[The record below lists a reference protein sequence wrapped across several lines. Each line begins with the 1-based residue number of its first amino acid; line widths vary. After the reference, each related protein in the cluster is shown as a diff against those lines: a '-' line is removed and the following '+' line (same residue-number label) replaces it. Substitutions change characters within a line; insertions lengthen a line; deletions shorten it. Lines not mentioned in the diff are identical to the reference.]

1 MDVAYGTCVVI
12 ACPRYVPGVI
22 FEPRV
27 RVIDDAEGLQLRCDL
42 QPAACKLNRLDDGS
56 RPELCRGAQND
67 GLAHT
72 LIRGAGC

>member
-1 MDVAYGTCVVI
+1 MVVAR
-12 ACPRYVPGVI
+12 PRYVPGVI
-22 FEPRV
+22 VEQHV
-27 RVIDDAEGLQLRCDL
+27 RVYGDAEGLQLRCDL
-42 QPAACKLNRLDDGS
+42 KPAACKLNRLDDGS